1 MPPSLLSSRTPNFTL
16 SHAPELCRSSFFS
29 FLWFSFHLRSLLTTQ
44 HGYSLIQNSDCPP
57 HWTGAACDW
66 PICVHG
72 RANPAT
78 KLCNCYNYYSP
89 PFCISCLPGYWGESC
104 DRQPLKGVTS
114 ASDFPIRV
122 PPFLV
127 KPILFAIA
135 ILIVLLILF
144 VIYRIRIYIRSRK
157 PPRYDDIAK
166 DLPPPYSS

>member
-1 MPPSLLSSRTPNFTL
+1 MTN
-16 SHAPELCRSSFFS
+16 E
-29 FLWFSFHLRSLLTTQ
+29 
-44 HGYSLIQNSDCPP
+44 
-57 HWTGAACDW
+57 
-66 PICVHG
+66 
-72 RANPAT
+72 
-78 KLCNCYNYYSP
+78 
-89 PFCISCLPGYWGESC
+89 ISGYWGESC

-144 VIYRIRIYIRSRK
+144 VIYKIRIYIRSRK